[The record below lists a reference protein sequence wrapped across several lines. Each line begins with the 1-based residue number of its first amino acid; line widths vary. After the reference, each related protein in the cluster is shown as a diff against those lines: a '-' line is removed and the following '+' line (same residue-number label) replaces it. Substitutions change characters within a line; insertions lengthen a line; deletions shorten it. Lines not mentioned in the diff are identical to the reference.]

1 MLEKGI
7 YIESK
12 PAPGATRHGRRHLY
26 LVYRDGEGGERVIR
40 GGPEGHFLVGGNIEM
55 QVDLPLSESKDVY
68 EGNATSNSRRARL
81 LDLDGMDPEIV
92 WRQMTAAAEQVA
104 ARGIDYDAAPMQN
117 SNSTIR
123 HVIEAAGLD
132 PAKAFPKDYSPA
144 KHPGYAN
151 DLNDPNDR
159 TGITRGQL
167 RDIATMLM
175 GGPDAD
181 AAARRLDPP
190 DPAPDY
196 AAKRV
201 DDGTRGWAEPKEPPP
216 KPNAP
221 DDGTRGPA
229 ASESLGRRVRDLM
242 KSIPSLQKTLLK
254 NPADWTDAERRAVMG
269 DVAYLNPA
277 HPDHQRAHDG
287 TAGFYAAIYG
297 TEPSKTDASGKT
309 IEPAPKRPVRPE
321 PAPIMTVEGEELER
335 AADNLA
341 DALDAAGR
349 TQGPTEAVRRLQKG
363 VNRLV
368 DRDAPAPT
376 PPRDPARFYAEAA
389 ERAAPRPARLKE
401 DGIFGPKTADATAK
415 ALVRFGRRPVEAP
428 LLAEASHRAAPT
440 RRKPEDDRPVFRA

>member
-1 MLEKGI
+1 MQELEPGI
-7 YIESK
+7 YVETK
-12 PAPGATRHGRRHLY
+12 PINIAGYETPFGHAY
-26 LVYRDGEGGERVIR
+26 LVYRKPDGSAEVIR
-40 GGPEGHFLVGGNIEM
+40 GGPESLRNVGLGTKIAIEAGI
-55 QVDLPLSESKDVY
+55 PLQESSDRY
-68 EGNATSNSRRARL
+68 GEGDTPQTRRATKI
-81 LDLDGMDPEIV
+81 DIGDSDPEII
-92 WRQMTAAAEQVA
+92 WRQMRAAARQIAE
-104 ARGIDYDAAPMQN
+104 GEIDYNVIGWQN

-123 HVIEAAGLD
+123 HVMEAAGLD
-132 PAKAFPKDYSPA
+132 PNKAAPDGADLFD
-144 KHPGYAN
+144 HPGLRN
-151 DLNDPNDR
+151 DLNDAIHGAGKRP
-159 TGITRGQL
+159 GQWDA
-167 RDIATMLM
+167 RQAT
-175 GGPDAD
+175 P
-181 AAARRLDPP
+181 
-190 DPAPDY
+190 
-196 AAKRV
+196 
-201 DDGTRGWAEPKEPPP
+201 
-216 KPNAP
+216 P
-221 DDGTRGPA
+221 DDGSRGWEEIPAHRPDRPSAVPASPPAEERSLAQVDGEARSAPA
-229 ASESLGRRVRDLM
+229 ADGLGERVREFL
-242 KSIPSLQKTLLK
+242 KGLPALQKTLLK
-254 NPADWTDAERRAVMG
+254 NPAAWTDGERRAVMG

-297 TEPSKTDASGKT
+297 TGPSKTDASGKT

-321 PAPIMTVEGEELER
+321 PAPITTVEGEDLER

-428 LLAEASHRAAPT
+428 LLAEESQQAAPT
-440 RRKPEDDRPVFRA
+440 RRKPEADRPVFRA